1 MSQKKKLPKVA
12 TPAGVAAYAWVNK
25 RDSGNEYS
33 DDKYKVTLLLDE
45 EDQATEEFIASVT
58 AKAKELATEEWGKC
72 PKNLQLP
79 FRDGNEIADEKED
92 KEDFRGHV
100 VFTLKTKYQPG
111 VVDAKKKPLPPK
123 AVMSGDLIRAS
134 AQLVPYKKTEKV
146 RENGKTKNE
155 TIHGISFRLRNIQ
168 LLEKRNMGGG
178 AAGDFDEMDEYE
190 SVADA
195 YEAGGDE
202 DMDNTN
208 EGGAGDQEDYDD
220 I

>member
-12 TPAGVAAYAWVNK
+12 TPEGVAAYAWVNK
-25 RDSGNEYS
+25 PDSGNEYS

-45 EDQATEEFIASVT
+45 EAESTENFVAKIT
-58 AKAKELATEEWGKC
+58 AQAKELAAEEWGKC
-72 PKNLQLP
+72 PKDLQLP

-92 KEDFRGHV
+92 KEDFRGMV
-100 VFTLKTKYQPG
+100 VFTLKSKYQPG
-111 VVDAKKKPLPPK
+111 VVDAKKKSLPAK

-134 AQLVPYKKTEKV
+134 ALLVPYKTTETV
-146 RENGKTKNE
+146 VENGKKKKATV
-155 TIHGISFRLRNIQ
+155 HGVTFRLRNIQ

-190 SVADA
+190 SVADS
-195 YEAGGDE
+195 YQEGGDE
-202 DMDNTN
+202 DVDNTN